1 MRFLVLTLL
10 GLTALSTPVMAQEK
24 ENQIHLRGST
34 FKNPAVDE
42 IRRLQKESR
51 EKNDFVKP
59 STIEVSVV
67 KYDFMDEDQFGILMA
82 VPDVVSGCFDISPLQ
97 YEATFIDPYY
107 LDIRVK
113 DYLRKT
119 VESDNVASGCAAGNK
134 MATAL
139 MVLSRSDMQR
149 REIRQ
154 VRFSNGMVS
163 DYYDIAWGDKTL
175 SLKPQSMVVFKAKN
189 LEGDMKDHIALGF
202 DDSTR
207 IALHVP
213 MAKAGEDVKAAI
225 TKFASQNGLSPDTDN
240 SESKDP
246 SGAPVF
252 YFNDVSGRFMSQ
264 IGEDGHAQVGQIT
277 VGRPY
282 DGPNGRQ
289 MTGVPLTVFATKP
302 GTSL

>member
-10 GLTALSTPVMAQEK
+10 GLTALSAPVMAQEK

-119 VESDNVASGCAAGNK
+119 VESNNVASGCPTGNK

-139 MVLSRSDMQR
+139 MVLNRSDLQK

-154 VRFSNGMVS
+154 IRFSNGMVS

-213 MAKAGEDVKAAI
+213 MAHKGEDVKAAV
-225 TKFASQNGLSPDTDN
+225 TKFAAQNGLSPDTDN
-240 SESKDP
+240 SESRNP
-246 SGAPVF
+246 SGSPVF
-252 YFNDVSGRFMSQ
+252 YFNDISGRLLAQ
-264 IGEDGHAQVGQIT
+264 IGEDSHAQVGQIM

-282 DGPNGRQ
+282 DGPNGRE
-289 MTGVPLTVFATKP
+289 TTAVPLTVYAAKP
-302 GTSL
+302 GTNL

>member
-10 GLTALSTPVMAQEK
+10 GLTALSAPVMAQEK

-59 STIEVSVV
+59 SNIEVSVV

-119 VESDNVASGCAAGNK
+119 IESADVATGCPTGNK

-139 MVLSRSDMQR
+139 MVLNRSDLQK

-154 VRFSNGMVS
+154 IRFSNGMVS

-189 LEGDMKDHIALGF
+189 LTGDMKDHMEFGF

-213 MAKAGEDVKAAI
+213 MARKGEDVKAAV

-240 SESKDP
+240 SESRNP
-246 SGAPVF
+246 SGSPVF
-252 YFNDVSGRFMSQ
+252 YFNDISGRLLAQ
-264 IGEDGHAQVGQIT
+264 IGEDGHAQVGQIM

-282 DGPNGRQ
+282 DGPNGRE
-289 MTGVPLTVFATKP
+289 TTAVPLTVYAAKP
-302 GTSL
+302 GTNL